1 MRKLLLV
8 PLLLAALILL
18 TAGSASALAN
28 PGNISIHDVKV
39 FEGVWYDGDALFVAT
54 YDIEYSPEP
63 ASDCSDNFIFSILE
77 GGNASLIV
85 PVATCTDYQEDIV
98 SKYRTAA
105 QAASEVT
112 WGTAYRAR
120 VGGSPLVFPI
130 LTEDV
135 NMDTRTLSGSDWITG
150 EQDYVREELRKWCIT
165 QAEWFESQVAN
176 LTILITGVPDV
187 GKALNAAGKVM
198 FLDGVPN
205 LDSAVPLLF
214 QTATGTDPVE
224 PSDPTGAYEDETT
237 LANMLGQP
245 ISDAFDGIGD
255 YFGGISG
262 QTTAGMFWGLIVLM
276 GAALVFVY
284 SGNTTAAMLLMA
296 PLMIMGAYLGFIPL
310 AALFVIVFMLAMYAL
325 YNMYLIRV

>member
-8 PLLLAALILL
+8 PLLLVALMLAATGSAAAL
-18 TAGSASALAN
+18 ADPDS
-28 PGNISIHDVKV
+28 ISIHDAKV
-39 FEGVWYDGDALFVAT
+39 FEGVWYDGDALFVTT
-54 YDIEYSPEP
+54 YDIAYAVEP
-63 ASDCSDNFIFSILE
+63 ASDCNDNFIFSIIE
-77 GGNASLIV
+77 GGNASLVV
-85 PVATCTDYQEDIV
+85 PVATCTDYQEDII

-120 VGGSPLVFPI
+120 VGGSPLVFPV

-135 NMDTRTLSGSDWITG
+135 NMDTCTLSGSDWVTG
-150 EQDYVREELRKWCIT
+150 TQSYVREELRKWCVT
-165 QAEWFESQVAN
+165 QAEWFEAQTN
-176 LTILITGVPDV
+176 TTLLITGVPDV
-187 GKALNAAGKVM
+187 GKALNTTGKAM
-198 FLDGVPN
+198 FLEGVPN

-214 QTATGTDPVE
+214 QYATGTEPVE

-310 AALFVIVFMLAMYAL
+310 AALFVLVFTLIMYAL